1 MVHGSGF
8 GPMNF
13 ITAITSLNAASP
25 ANRLLK
31 YADDCYLLIP
41 SSNSASV
48 TLELDHI
55 SRWAADCNLKLNQK
69 KTSEM
74 IIHRP
79 RVGLGNLTAPGTTT
93 GLARVTSMV
102 ILGVTISDDLRFN
115 NHVQR
120 LCCQARQSFYALR
133 TLVAHGLR
141 GLHLYDV
148 VRATTLARM
157 LYASPA
163 WWGFVGQR
171 DKDRFEVLMRRL
183 IRYHYLPGDSLS
195 FEQLCIK
202 ADSRLFSSILVDN
215 GHVLHELLP
224 PIKTSKYSLRPRAHD
239 RIIPPADNLMRKN
252 FITRMIYKV

>member
-1 MVHGSGF
+1 
-8 GPMNF
+8 
-13 ITAITSLNAASP
+13 
-25 ANRLLK
+25 
-31 YADDCYLLIP
+31 
-41 SSNSASV
+41 
-48 TLELDHI
+48 
-55 SRWAADCNLKLNQK
+55 
-69 KTSEM
+69 M

-133 TLVAHGLR
+133 TLVAYGLR

-202 ADSRLFSSILVDN
+202 ADCRLFSSILVDN

-239 RIIPPADNLMRKN
+239 RIIPPADNLMRKGRYMYIRSDQDWLT
-252 FITRMIYKV
+252 FLYTCGTIMICTKVRLAVGLLRILSLTYLMRE

>member
-1 MVHGSGF
+1 MKRVSNRQTIILVSSSVLTPEGHQSRSLSIYASII
-8 GPMNF
+8 F
-13 ITAITSLNAASP
+13 IFATSSFTRSYFHQSSFFLRKNYFHQSDFYLNK
-25 ANRLLK
+25 N
-31 YADDCYLLIP
+31 
-41 SSNSASV
+41 
-48 TLELDHI
+48 
-55 SRWAADCNLKLNQK
+55 
-69 KTSEM
+69 
-74 IIHRP
+74 
-79 RVGLGNLTAPGTTT
+79 
-93 GLARVTSMV
+93 
-102 ILGVTISDDLRFN
+102 SDDLRFN
-115 NHVQR
+115 NHIQR

-141 GLHLYDV
+141 GPHLYDV

-171 DKDRFEVLMRRL
+171 DKDKFEALMRRL

-202 ADSRLFSSILVDN
+202 ADSRLFSSILADN

-239 RIIPPADNLMRKN
+239 RIIPPADNLMRKT
-252 FITRMIYKV
+252 FITRMIYIRSDQDWLTFLDICGTIMYMFTPRCGWQLVY